1 MAGARL
7 DSHALISVFIR
18 YFPFLPGKL
27 HMFSTTTTLQ
37 SFSRK
42 RRPRHSSSLAM
53 RGRFAGLP
61 SSSLPSLSAPVV
73 SGVSGDRPE
82 GGGKHQP
89 TNKRTTT
96 YALARARSYP
106 HREAPEQPT
115 RRPQ

>member
-7 DSHALISVFIR
+7 DSHALISVSIR
-18 YFPFLPGKL
+18 YFPFFAWKITHVL
-27 HMFSTTTTLQ
+27 HKHYTTV
-37 SFSRK
+37 FFRK

-82 GGGKHQP
+82 GGG
-89 TNKRTTT
+89 
-96 YALARARSYP
+96 
-106 HREAPEQPT
+106 
-115 RRPQ
+115 